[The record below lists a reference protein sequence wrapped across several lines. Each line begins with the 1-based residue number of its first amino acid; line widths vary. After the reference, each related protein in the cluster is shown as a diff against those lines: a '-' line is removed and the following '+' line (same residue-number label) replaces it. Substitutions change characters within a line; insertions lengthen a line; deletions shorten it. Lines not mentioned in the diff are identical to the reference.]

1 MKPFWQPPQLEEW
14 LQAVRQGTL
23 AAAPAEG
30 MYGYVANP
38 FNVQAVEAIHNAK
51 QRPANKGFIVLV
63 SDATQ
68 LPQLCTTLEDNHIAA
83 IDACWQPHQPPITLI
98 LPVKPE
104 LAYLTGNLPTIA
116 VRMAF
121 APYMQAYLQAVGT
134 PLVST
139 SLNLSGEAPVLEA
152 AAIPAGVT
160 ALTLPYKLSGQ
171 PSRIYNP
178 ATNKWLR

>member
-1 MKPFWQPPQLEEW
+1 MKPVWQPPELETW
-14 LQAVRQGTL
+14 LQAIKTGAL

-38 FNVQAVEAIHNAK
+38 FNQQAVEAIHTAK

-63 SDATQ
+63 SDTAQ
-68 LPQLCTTLEDNHIAA
+68 LPQLCTPLADNHIAA

-104 LAYLTGNLPTIA
+104 LTYLTGGLPSIA
-116 VRMAF
+116 VRRAF
-121 APYMQAYLQAVGT
+121 APHMLEYLNAAGT

-139 SLNLSGEAPVLEA
+139 SLNLSGQPPVLRA
-152 AAIPAGVT
+152 ADIPQGIT
-160 ALTLPYKLSGQ
+160 ALTLPHALAGN

-178 ATNKWLR
+178 ATNQWLR